1 MSFSSNVRMELSRI
15 QVERACDAR
24 AELCAA
30 VLTGP
35 SGLTFKGKNRYGL
48 SIQSES
54 REVIERFMAMFNKYL
69 GVRSEIRI
77 RHTNRL
83 GGQTFYALTPSEDAL
98 PVAFDALMLLDPNAP
113 FGMRV
118 APAGDLLQKDCCRR
132 AFLRGAFLL
141 GGRITAPKK
150 AYHLEFATGA
160 EALARAIAAIL
171 HSYELPAR
179 VSPRKEQW
187 VTYLKD
193 ADRIADLLGLIGA
206 HKALLELENV
216 RVEKGIRNEVNRQV
230 NCDQNNLDKT
240 VAAGEKQVSIIN
252 TIDRLMGLNA
262 LPEILREIAELRLE
276 HPDASFGELG
286 QMLAPEIGKSGVSAR
301 MRRLEAIAEE
311 LVNQ

>member
-1 MSFSSNVRMELSRI
+1 MSFSSDVRMELSHI

-30 VLTGP
+30 VLTS
-35 SGLTFKGKNRYGL
+35 SGMSFKGKGRYGL
-48 SIQSES
+48 SFQSES
-54 REVIERFMAMFNKYL
+54 RDVIERFMAMLTKYL
-69 GVRSEIRI
+69 GTRSEISI
-77 RHTNRL
+77 RHTDRL
-83 GGQTFYALTPSEDAL
+83 GGQTFYVLTPSEETMPGIL
-98 PVAFDALMLLDPNAP
+98 DALMLLDPKAP

-118 APAGDLLQKDCCRR
+118 APAGELLQKDCCRR

-141 GGRITAPKK
+141 GGTITAPMK
-150 AYHLEFATGA
+150 AYHLEIASGA
-160 EALARAIAAIL
+160 EALSRAIAAVL

-179 VSPRKEQW
+179 LAPRKGQF
-187 VTYLKD
+187 VVYLKD

-252 TIDRLMGLNA
+252 TIDRLMGLSA
-262 LPEILREIAELRLE
+262 LPETLKEIAELRMM
-276 HPDASFGELG
+276 HPDASFSDLG
-286 QMLAPEIGKSGVSAR
+286 AMATPEIGKSGVSAR